1 MLCRAL
7 VGEKTASAWARAI
20 ANPASSRHLSEY
32 IKLAKFMLSSPA
44 TSVENER
51 QFSLMKLLKSTT
63 RNRMGP
69 QLLNGLCR
77 IQRSGYSLLDFPFE
91 ESLKVWLAEAS
102 RRAVD

>member
-32 IKLAKFMLSSPA
+32 IKLAKSMLTSPA
-44 TSVENER
+44 TSVENKR
-51 QFSLMKLLKSTT
+51 QFSLMKLLKSYINLH

-77 IQRSGYSLLDFPFE
+77 I
-91 ESLKVWLAEAS
+91 
-102 RRAVD
+102 